1 MDGGAKRPG
10 SVGEGKKRRGGEK
23 GRENG
28 SGERE
33 VSRLTKRAE
42 RDKKYENL
50 S

>member
-10 SVGEGKKRRGGEK
+10 SVGEGKERRGGK

-42 RDKKYENL
+42 R
-50 S
+50 